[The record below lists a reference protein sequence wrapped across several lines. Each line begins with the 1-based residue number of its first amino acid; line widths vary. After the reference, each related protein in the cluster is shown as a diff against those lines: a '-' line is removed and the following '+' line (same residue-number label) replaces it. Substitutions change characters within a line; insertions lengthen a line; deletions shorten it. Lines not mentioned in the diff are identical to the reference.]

1 MKKLTQLALAVLLSF
16 TCAVSF
22 AQDKSDKSHGI
33 IFRAA
38 FYNVENLF
46 DTIDDPQ
53 KDDADF
59 LPGSRIAWTSQRYNT
74 KIEHTGEVIAA
85 LAGDQPAA
93 IIGLCEI
100 ENDAVIGDLI
110 HSPKLLPYGYSAI
123 QFDSPDERGIENV
136 LIYDEDQFRPVFFK
150 PIRVDISSVNDDH
163 TRDILY
169 VKGYCPKA
177 KKDTLHIFVNHWPS
191 RSEGKE
197 VSEPKRMVAAQT
209 LKHVTDSLMALASH
223 PLILIMGD
231 LNDEPSDKSISEGLG
246 AQAPAGSFEGTKL
259 YNLGFPPYQ
268 QGKGTLFYKDWD
280 LFDQIIVNGGF
291 LLNSKGLTITAPEE
305 SIFSPDWLLYKSND
319 GTSRPNRT
327 AAKDYYGGYSD
338 HLPVYLDMMIKK

>member
-1 MKKLTQLALAVLLSF
+1 MKKLTQLILALLTF
-16 TCAVSF
+16 FNCAVMTG
-22 AQDKSDKSHGI
+22 QDKSEKSNRL

-53 KDDADF
+53 KDDAEF
-59 LPGSRIAWTSQRYNT
+59 LPGSRIAWNSQRYYT
-74 KIEHTGEVIAA
+74 KIDHLSEVIAA
-85 LAGDQPAA
+85 LGGDQPAA
-93 IIGLCEI
+93 IIGLCEV
-100 ENDAVIGDLI
+100 ENELVTGDLI
-110 HSPKLLPYGYSAI
+110 HSSKLLPFGYSAI
-123 QFDSPDERGIENV
+123 QFNSPDERGIENV
-136 LIYDEDQFRPVFFK
+136 LIYDEDQFRPVFFR
-150 PIRVDISSVNDDH
+150 PIRVDISSFNSDQ

-177 KKDTLHIFVNHWPS
+177 KKDTLHIFINHWPS

-209 LKHVTDSLMALASH
+209 LKHVTDSLMTLPSH

-246 AQAPAGSFEGTKL
+246 ALAPTGGFDPAKL
-259 YNLGFPPYQ
+259 YNLGYPPYQ
-268 QGKGTLFYKDWD
+268 QGKGTLYYKDWD
-280 LFDQIIVNGGF
+280 LFDQMIVNGAF
-291 LLNSKGLTITAPEE
+291 LLNTKGLTIIEPEE
-305 SIFSPDWLLYKSND
+305 NIFSPDWLLYKSND

-338 HLPVYLDMMIKK
+338 HLPVYLDMIIRK